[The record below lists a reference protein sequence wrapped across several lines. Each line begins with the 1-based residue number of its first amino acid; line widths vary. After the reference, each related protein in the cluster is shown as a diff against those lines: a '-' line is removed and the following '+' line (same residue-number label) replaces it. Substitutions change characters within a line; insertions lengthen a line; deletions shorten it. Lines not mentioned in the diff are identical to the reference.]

1 MRIRYFFYF
10 LLLASQ
16 LAAQSPLSAIDWLS
30 KENSRFQRSILEI
43 KNVDVEK
50 TNDIQV
56 STLNSN
62 EYQSIGLL
70 PIYVTGIPT
79 TIWRNSSFDDLEYS
93 FKTMPTFSYSPIQEL
108 VYSLLLAE
116 ARPPLNEPSRY
127 AFLEVRLEKL
137 LNYGA
142 VDPAIALIER
152 ASPVPERMISL
163 LFDISLLSSNNFP
176 ICDPVFQN
184 TEIKDLQAELI
195 YCYARKGDW
204 LTAHLILKTEEVL
217 GDLTIHEI
225 SLLDRYL
232 EVDFNVDLNALLPPP
247 ESITPLEYRLY
258 EAIGEPI
265 PAEYL
270 PIQYSQSD
278 LSGENGWRA
287 QVIAAE
293 RLSLT
298 GAIPENQILGIY
310 TNHSPG
316 VSGGMWDRVKVIN
329 DLDAALDSKENFEE
343 YFQDAW
349 KVFKQTNQ
357 LTVFAK
363 LFGLRVFEKNLS
375 PKSKK
380 IAANL
385 LLLTNNFKLTE
396 GYWDPSDIRFG
407 LTTGDFSQV
416 KVSDETEKIIFQIFT
431 EPSLPFLVEQKL
443 NQGKLGEV
451 ILNALLQFEMGIE
464 GNLKD
469 LSESLST
476 LNLIGL
482 ETTARRAALTHL
494 VLKNE

>member
-10 LLLASQ
+10 LLLASPI
-16 LAAQSPLSAIDWLS
+16 AAQSPLSAIDWLS
-30 KENSRFQRSILEI
+30 KANSKFQRSILEI
-43 KNVDVEK
+43 TNLDVDK

-56 STLNSN
+56 STLNSS
-62 EYQSIGLL
+62 EYQAIGLL

-127 AFLEVRLEKL
+127 AFLEVRLDKL

-142 VDPAIALIER
+142 VDPAIALVER
-152 ASPVPERMISL
+152 ASPVPERMIPQ

-176 ICDPVFQN
+176 ICEPVFQN
-184 TEIKDLQAELI
+184 TENRDLQAELI

-204 LTAHLILKTEEVL
+204 LTAHLILQTEKVL
-217 GDLTIHEI
+217 GDLSDHEI
-225 SLLDRYL
+225 SLLSRYL
-232 EVDFNVDLNALLPPP
+232 EVDFNVDLSALLPPP
-247 ESITPLEYRLY
+247 GSITPLEYRLY

-316 VSGGMWDRVKVIN
+316 ASGGMWDRIKVIN
-329 DLDAALDSKENFEE
+329 DLDAALDDKENLEKS
-343 YFQDAW
+343 FQDAW
-349 KVFKQTNQ
+349 EVFKQTNQ

-363 LFGLRVFEKNLS
+363 LFGLRAFEENLS

-385 LLLTNNFKLTE
+385 LLLTNNFKITE

-407 LTTGDFSQV
+407 LTAGDFSQV
-416 KVSDETEKIIFQIFT
+416 KVSDETEKIILQIFT
-431 EPSLPFLVEQKL
+431 EPSVPFLVEQKL

-451 ILNALLQFEMGIE
+451 ILNALLQFELGIE

-469 LSESLST
+469 FSESLST

-494 VLKNE
+494 VLGK

>member
-1 MRIRYFFYF
+1 MV
-10 LLLASQ
+10 SS
-16 LAAQSPLSAIDWLS
+16 LAAQTPLSAIDWLS
-30 KENSRFQRSILEI
+30 KENSKFQKSLIDE
-43 KNVDVEK
+43 KNTETEN
-50 TNDIQV
+50 TNDIKV
-56 STLNSN
+56 STLASN
-62 EYQSIGLL
+62 EYQAIGLL

-79 TIWRNSSFDDLEYS
+79 TIWRNSSFDDLVYS
-93 FKTMPTFSYSPIQEL
+93 FKTMPIFKYSPIQEL

-116 ARPPLNEPSRY
+116 ARPPLNEPKRY
-127 AFLEVRLEKL
+127 AFLEARLNTL

-152 ASPVPERMISL
+152 ASPLPERMIPL

-176 ICDPVFQN
+176 ICDPIFQN
-184 TEIKDLQAELI
+184 TKNRDLQAELI

-204 LTAHLILKTEEVL
+204 LTAHLILKTGEVL
-217 GDLTIHEI
+217 EDLNVREV

-247 ESITPLEYRLY
+247 ELITPLEYRLY

-298 GAIPENQILGIY
+298 GAIPENQILGVY
-310 TNHSPG
+310 TSNNPG
-316 VSGGMWDRVKVIN
+316 VSGGMWERVKVVQ
-329 DLDAALDSKENFEE
+329 DLDFALEHEEDFEY
-343 YFQDAW
+343 YFQNAW
-349 KVFKQTNQ
+349 RVFKKTDQI
-357 LTVFAK
+357 TVFAK

-375 PKSKK
+375 VKSRE

-385 LLLTNNFKLTE
+385 LLLTNNFRLTK
-396 GYWDPSDIRFG
+396 GYWNSSDIRFG

-416 KVSDETEKIIFQIFT
+416 KASNEIEKIILKVFT
-431 EPSLPFLVEQKL
+431 EPSIPFLVEQKL

-451 ILNALLQFEMGIE
+451 ILNALLQFETGID

-469 LSESLST
+469 FSESLST

-482 ETTARRAALTHL
+482 DNTARRAALTHL
-494 VLKNE
+494 VVGK

>member
-1 MRIRYFFYF
+1 MRIRYIFYS
-10 LLLASQ
+10 LLLGSQ

-30 KENSRFQRSILEI
+30 EENSKEQRSILEI
-43 KNVDVEK
+43 KTIDVKK

-62 EYQSIGLL
+62 EQQSIGLL
-70 PIYVTGIPT
+70 PIYVTGIPS

-108 VYSLLLAE
+108 MYSLLLAE

-127 AFLEVRLEKL
+127 AFLEIRLEKL
-137 LNYGA
+137 LDYGA

-152 ASPVPERMISL
+152 ASPVPEKMIPL
-163 LFDISLLSSNNFP
+163 LFDISLLSSNNLP
-176 ICDPVFQN
+176 ICEPILQN
-184 TEIKDLQAELI
+184 IKNRDLQAELI
-195 YCYARKGDW
+195 YCNARKGDW

-217 GDLTIHEI
+217 GELSAQEV
-225 SLLDRYL
+225 SLLNRYL

-247 ESITPLEYRLY
+247 ETITPLEYRLY

-265 PAEYL
+265 SAEYL

-293 RLSLT
+293 RLSST

-310 TNHSPG
+310 TSRSSG
-316 VSGGMWDRVKVIN
+316 VSGGIWERVKVVN
-329 DLDAALDSKENFEE
+329 DLDAALVAKEDFEQ

-349 KVFKQTNQ
+349 KVFKQANQ

-363 LFGLRVFEKNLS
+363 LFGLRVFDENLS
-375 PKSKK
+375 PKAKE

-385 LLLTNNFKLTE
+385 LLLTNNFRLTDS
-396 GYWDPSDIRFG
+396 YWDPSDLRFG

-416 KVSDETEKIIFQIFT
+416 KVSDETEKIILQIFT
-431 EPSLPFLVEQKL
+431 EPSMPFLFEQKL

-494 VLKNE
+494 VLGK

>member
-10 LLLASQ
+10 LLLASPI
-16 LAAQSPLSAIDWLS
+16 AAQSPLSAIDWLS
-30 KENSRFQRSILEI
+30 KANSKFQRSILEI
-43 KNVDVEK
+43 TNLDVDK

-56 STLNSN
+56 STLNSS
-62 EYQSIGLL
+62 EYQAIGLL

-127 AFLEVRLEKL
+127 AFLEVRLNKL

-142 VDPAIALIER
+142 VDPAIALVER
-152 ASPVPERMISL
+152 ASPVPERMIPQ

-176 ICDPVFQN
+176 ICEPVFQN
-184 TEIKDLQAELI
+184 TENRDLQAELI

-204 LTAHLILKTEEVL
+204 LTAHLILETEKVL
-217 GDLTIHEI
+217 GDLSDHEI
-225 SLLDRYL
+225 SLLSRYL
-232 EVDFNVDLNALLPPP
+232 EVDFNVDLSALLPPP
-247 ESITPLEYRLY
+247 DSITPLEYRLY
-258 EAIGEPI
+258 GAIGEPI

-316 VSGGMWDRVKVIN
+316 ASGGMWDRIKVIN
-329 DLDAALDSKENFEE
+329 DLDAALDDKENLEKS
-343 YFQDAW
+343 FQDAW
-349 KVFKQTNQ
+349 EVFKQTNQ

-363 LFGLRVFEKNLS
+363 LFGLRVFEENLS

-385 LLLTNNFKLTE
+385 LLLTNNFKITE

-407 LTTGDFSQV
+407 LTAGDFSQV
-416 KVSDETEKIIFQIFT
+416 KVSDETEKIILQIFT
-431 EPSLPFLVEQKL
+431 EPSVPFLVEQKL

-451 ILNALLQFEMGIE
+451 ILNALLQFELGIE

-469 LSESLST
+469 FSESLST

-494 VLKNE
+494 VLGK

>member
-1 MRIRYFFYF
+1 MRIRYFLYF
-10 LLLASQ
+10 LLLASP

-30 KENSRFQRSILEI
+30 KENSKFQRSILEI

-62 EYQSIGLL
+62 EYQSVGLL

-152 ASPVPERMISL
+152 ASPVPERMIPL

-184 TEIKDLQAELI
+184 TENRDLQAELI

-217 GDLTIHEI
+217 GDLTSHEV
-225 SLLDRYL
+225 SLLNRYL
-232 EVDFNVDLNALLPPP
+232 EVDFNIDVNELLPPP
-247 ESITPLEYRLY
+247 DTITPLEFRLY

-298 GAIPENQILGIY
+298 GAIPENQILGVY

-329 DLDAALDSKENFEE
+329 NLEAALDSNENFEE

-349 KVFKQTNQ
+349 EVFRQTNQ

-363 LFGLRVFEKNLS
+363 LFSLRVFEENLS
-375 PKSKK
+375 KKSKK

-385 LLLTNNFKLTE
+385 LLLTNSFEITE
-396 GYWDPSDIRFG
+396 GYWDTSDIRFG

-416 KVSDETEKIIFQIFT
+416 KASDETEKIILQIFT
-431 EPSLPFLVEQKL
+431 EPIMPFLAEQKL

-494 VLKNE
+494 VLGK

>member
-1 MRIRYFFYF
+1 MRIRCFFYF
-10 LLLASQ
+10 LLLASPI
-16 LAAQSPLSAIDWLS
+16 AAQSPLSAIDWLS
-30 KENSRFQRSILEI
+30 KANSKFQRSILEI
-43 KNVDVEK
+43 TNLDVDK

-56 STLNSN
+56 STLNSS
-62 EYQSIGLL
+62 EYQAIGLL

-93 FKTMPTFSYSPIQEL
+93 FKTMPTFRYSPIQEL

-127 AFLEVRLEKL
+127 AFLEVRLDKL

-142 VDPAIALIER
+142 VDPAIALVER
-152 ASPVPERMISL
+152 ASPVPERMIPQ

-176 ICDPVFQN
+176 ICEPVFQN
-184 TEIKDLQAELI
+184 TENRDLQAELI

-204 LTAHLILKTEEVL
+204 LTAHLILETEKVL
-217 GDLTIHEI
+217 GDLSDHEI
-225 SLLDRYL
+225 SLLSRYL
-232 EVDFNVDLNALLPPP
+232 EVDFNVDLSALLPPP
-247 ESITPLEYRLY
+247 DSITPLEYRLY

-316 VSGGMWDRVKVIN
+316 ASGGMWDRIKVIN
-329 DLDAALDSKENFEE
+329 DLDAALDDKENLEKS
-343 YFQDAW
+343 FQDAW
-349 KVFKQTNQ
+349 KIFKQTNQ

-363 LFGLRVFEKNLS
+363 LFGLRVFEENLS

-385 LLLTNNFKLTE
+385 LLLTNNFKITE

-407 LTTGDFSQV
+407 LTAGDFSQV
-416 KVSDETEKIIFQIFT
+416 KVSDETEKIILQIFT
-431 EPSLPFLVEQKL
+431 EPSVPFLVEQKL

-451 ILNALLQFEMGIE
+451 ILNALLQFELGIE

-469 LSESLST
+469 FSESLST

-494 VLKNE
+494 VLGK

>member
-1 MRIRYFFYF
+1 MLIKYFIYFF
-10 LLLASQ
+10 LMASS
-16 LAAQSPLSAIDWLS
+16 LAAQTPLSAIDWLS
-30 KENSRFQRSILEI
+30 KENSKFQKSLIDE
-43 KNVDVEK
+43 KNTETEN
-50 TNDIQV
+50 TNDIKV
-56 STLNSN
+56 STLASN
-62 EYQSIGLL
+62 EYQAIGLL

-79 TIWRNSSFDDLEYS
+79 TIWRNSSFDDLVYS
-93 FKTMPTFSYSPIQEL
+93 FKTMPIFKYSPIQEL

-116 ARPPLNEPSRY
+116 ARPPLNEPARY
-127 AFLEVRLEKL
+127 AFLEARLNKL

-152 ASPVPERMISL
+152 ASPLPERMIPL

-176 ICDPVFQN
+176 ICDPIFQN
-184 TEIKDLQAELI
+184 TKNRDLQAELI

-204 LTAHLILKTEEVL
+204 LTAHLILKTGEVL
-217 GDLTIHEI
+217 EDLNVREV

-247 ESITPLEYRLY
+247 ELITPLEYRLY

-310 TNHSPG
+310 TSNNPG
-316 VSGGMWDRVKVIN
+316 VSGGMWERVKVVQ
-329 DLDAALDSKENFEE
+329 DLDLALEHEEDFEY
-343 YFQDAW
+343 YFQNAW
-349 KVFKQTNQ
+349 RVFKKTDQ

-375 PKSKK
+375 VKSKE

-385 LLLTNNFKLTE
+385 LLLTNNFRLTK
-396 GYWDPSDIRFG
+396 GYWNSSDIRFG

-416 KVSDETEKIIFQIFT
+416 KASNEIEKIILKVFT
-431 EPSLPFLVEQKL
+431 EPSMPFLVEQKL

-451 ILNALLQFEMGIE
+451 ILNALLQFETGID

-469 LSESLST
+469 FSESLST

-482 ETTARRAALTHL
+482 DNTARRAALTHL
-494 VLKNE
+494 VVGK

>member
-1 MRIRYFFYF
+1 MLIKYFIYF
-10 LLLASQ
+10 CLMVSS
-16 LAAQSPLSAIDWLS
+16 LAAQTPLSAIDWLS
-30 KENSRFQRSILEI
+30 KENSKFQKSLIDE
-43 KNVDVEK
+43 KNTETEN
-50 TNDIQV
+50 TNDIKV
-56 STLNSN
+56 STLASN
-62 EYQSIGLL
+62 EYQAIGLL

-79 TIWRNSSFDDLEYS
+79 TIWRNSSFDDLVYS
-93 FKTMPTFSYSPIQEL
+93 FKTMPIFKYSPIQEL

-116 ARPPLNEPSRY
+116 ARPPLNEPKRY
-127 AFLEVRLEKL
+127 AFLEARLNTL

-152 ASPVPERMISL
+152 ASPLPERMIPL
-163 LFDISLLSSNNFP
+163 LFDISLLSSSNFP
-176 ICDPVFQN
+176 ICDPIFQN
-184 TEIKDLQAELI
+184 TKNRELQAELI

-204 LTAHLILKTEEVL
+204 LTAHLILKTGEVL
-217 GDLTIHEI
+217 EDLNVREV

-247 ESITPLEYRLY
+247 ELITPLEYRLY

-287 QVIAAE
+287 QVVAAE

-298 GAIPENQILGIY
+298 GAIPENQILGVY
-310 TNHSPG
+310 TSNNPG
-316 VSGGMWDRVKVIN
+316 VSGGMWERVKVVQ
-329 DLDAALDSKENFEE
+329 DLDFALEHEEDFEY
-343 YFQDAW
+343 YFQTAW
-349 KVFKQTNQ
+349 RVFKKSDQI
-357 LTVFAK
+357 TVFAK

-375 PKSKK
+375 VKSKE

-385 LLLTNNFKLTE
+385 LLLTNNFRLTK
-396 GYWDPSDIRFG
+396 GYWNSSDIRFG

-416 KVSDETEKIIFQIFT
+416 KASNEIEKIILKVFT
-431 EPSLPFLVEQKL
+431 EPSIPFLVEQKL

-451 ILNALLQFEMGIE
+451 ILNALLQFETGID

-469 LSESLST
+469 FSESLST

-482 ETTARRAALTHL
+482 DNTARRAALTHL
-494 VLKNE
+494 VVAK

>member
-1 MRIRYFFYF
+1 MRIRYIFCF

-30 KENSRFQRSILEI
+30 KENSKFKRSISEV
-43 KNVDVEK
+43 KNIDVKK

-70 PIYVTGIPT
+70 PIYVTGIPS

-93 FKTMPTFSYSPIQEL
+93 FKTLPTFSYSPIQEL
-108 VYSLLLAE
+108 MYSLLLAE

-127 AFLEVRLEKL
+127 AFLEIRLEKL
-137 LNYGA
+137 LDYGA

-152 ASPVPERMISL
+152 ASPVPEKMISL
-163 LFDISLLSSNNFP
+163 LFDISLLSSNNLP
-176 ICDPVFQN
+176 ICEPVLQN
-184 TEIKDLQAELI
+184 TKNRDLQAELI

-217 GDLTIHEI
+217 GELSPQEV

-232 EVDFNVDLNALLPPP
+232 EVDFNVDLHALLPPP
-247 ESITPLEYRLY
+247 ETITPLEYRLY

-265 PAEYL
+265 SAEYL

-293 RLSLT
+293 RLSST

-310 TNHSPG
+310 TSRRSG
-316 VSGGMWDRVKVIN
+316 VSGGIWERVKVVN
-329 DLDAALDSKENFEE
+329 DLDTALVAREDFEQ

-349 KVFKQTNQ
+349 KVFKQANQ
-357 LTVFAK
+357 LTLFAK
-363 LFGLRVFEKNLS
+363 LFGLRVFDENIS
-375 PKSKK
+375 PKSKE

-385 LLLTNNFKLTE
+385 LLLTNNFAITDS
-396 GYWDPSDIRFG
+396 YWDPSDIRFG
-407 LTTGDFSQV
+407 LTTGDFSKV
-416 KVSDETEKIIFQIFT
+416 NVSDETEKIILQIFT
-431 EPSLPFLVEQKL
+431 EPSMPFLFEQKL

-494 VLKNE
+494 VLGK

>member
-1 MRIRYFFYF
+1 M
-10 LLLASQ
+10 
-16 LAAQSPLSAIDWLS
+16 AAQSPLSAIDWLS
-30 KENSRFQRSILEI
+30 KANKKFQSGILEI

-62 EYQSIGLL
+62 EYQAIGLL

-127 AFLEVRLEKL
+127 AFLEVRLDKL

-142 VDPAIALIER
+142 VDPAIALVER
-152 ASPVPERMISL
+152 SSPVPERMIPQ

-176 ICDPVFQN
+176 ICEPVFQN
-184 TEIKDLQAELI
+184 TENRELQAELI

-204 LTAHLILKTEEVL
+204 LTAHLILQTEKVL
-217 GDLTIHEI
+217 GDLSDHEV
-225 SLLDRYL
+225 SLLSRYL
-232 EVDFNVDLNALLPPP
+232 EVDFNVDLSALLPPP

-316 VSGGMWDRVKVIN
+316 ASGGMWDRIKVIN
-329 DLDAALDSKENFEE
+329 DLDAALDDKTNLEE
-343 YFQDAW
+343 SFQDAW
-349 KVFKQTNQ
+349 KVFKQSNQ

-407 LTTGDFSQV
+407 LTAGDFSQV
-416 KVSDETEKIIFQIFT
+416 KASDETEKIILQIFT
-431 EPSLPFLVEQKL
+431 EPSVPFLVEQKL

-451 ILNALLQFEMGIE
+451 ILNALLQFELGIE

-469 LSESLST
+469 FSESLST

-494 VLKNE
+494 VLGK

>member
-1 MRIRYFFYF
+1 MRIRYFFYC
-10 LLLASQ
+10 LLLASP
-16 LAAQSPLSAIDWLS
+16 LTAQSPLSAIDWLS
-30 KENSRFQRSILEI
+30 KENNMFQRSILEE
-43 KNVDVEK
+43 KNVDVDK

-56 STLNSN
+56 STLNSS
-62 EYQSIGLL
+62 EYQAVGLL

-93 FKTMPTFSYSPIQEL
+93 FRTMPTFSYSPIQEL

-116 ARPPLNEPSRY
+116 ARPPLDEPSRY
-127 AFLEVRLEKL
+127 AFLEVRLNKL

-152 ASPVPERMISL
+152 ASPVPERMVPL

-176 ICDPVFQN
+176 VCDPVFQN
-184 TEIKDLQAELI
+184 TRNRDLQAELI

-217 GDLTIHEI
+217 GDLTAQEV

-232 EVDFNVDLNALLPPP
+232 EVDFNVDFNAFLPPS
-247 ESITPLEYRLY
+247 EFITPLEYRLY

-293 RLSLT
+293 RLSST

-316 VSGGMWDRVKVIN
+316 ASGGIWERVKVVN
-329 DLDAALDSKENFEE
+329 ELDSALDDKKNFEE
-343 YFQDAW
+343 SFQDAW
-349 KVFKQTNQ
+349 KVFKQTDQ

-363 LFGLRVFEKNLS
+363 LFGLRVFEENLS
-375 PKSKK
+375 SKSKK

-385 LLLTNNFKLTE
+385 LLLTNNFKVTE
-396 GYWDPSDIRFG
+396 DYWDPSDIRFG

-416 KVSDETEKIIFQIFT
+416 KVSDETEKIILQIFT
-431 EPSLPFLVEQKL
+431 EPSMPFLVEQKL

-494 VLKNE
+494 VLRK

>member
-1 MRIRYFFYF
+1 MRIRYFLYC
-10 LLLASQ
+10 LLLASP
-16 LAAQSPLSAIDWLS
+16 LVAQPPLSAIDWLS
-30 KENSRFQRSILEI
+30 KENSKFQRSILEV
-43 KNVDVEK
+43 KNIDVEK
-50 TNDIQV
+50 ANEINV
-56 STLNSN
+56 STLNPN
-62 EYQSIGLL
+62 EYQAVGLL

-93 FKTMPTFSYSPIQEL
+93 FKTMPTFTYSPIQEL
-108 VYSLLLAE
+108 VYALLLAE
-116 ARPPLNEPSRY
+116 ARPPLDEPSRY
-127 AFLEVRLEKL
+127 AFLEIRLNKL

-142 VDPAIALIER
+142 IDPAVALIER
-152 ASPVPERMISL
+152 ASPVPEGMIPL
-163 LFDISLLSSNNFP
+163 LFDISLLSSNNLP
-176 ICDPVFQN
+176 ICDSVFQN
-184 TEIKDLQAELI
+184 TRNRDLQAELI

-217 GDLTIHEI
+217 GELTAHEV

-232 EVDFNVDLNALLPPP
+232 EVDFNVNMNAFLPPP
-247 ESITPLEYRLY
+247 ELVTPLEYRLY

-270 PIQYSQSD
+270 PIQFSQSD
-278 LSGENGWRA
+278 LTGENGWRA

-316 VSGGMWDRVKVIN
+316 VSGGIWARVKAVN
-329 DLDAALDSKENFEE
+329 DLDAALDNNEDFEE
-343 YFQDAW
+343 YFQEAW
-349 KVFKQTNQ
+349 KVFKQTDQ

-363 LFGLRVFEKNLS
+363 LFGLRVFDKNLS
-375 PKSKK
+375 QKSKK
-380 IAANL
+380 IAADL
-385 LLLTNNFKLTE
+385 LLLTNNFRIT
-396 GYWDPSDIRFG
+396 GDYWNSNDIRFG
-407 LTTGDFSQV
+407 LTTGDFSKV
-416 KVSDETEKIIFQIFT
+416 KVSNETEKIILQIFT
-431 EPSLPFLVEQKL
+431 EPIMPFLVEQKL

-469 LSESLST
+469 LSESLAT

-494 VLKNE
+494 VLGK

>member
-1 MRIRYFFYF
+1 MV
-10 LLLASQ
+10 SS
-16 LAAQSPLSAIDWLS
+16 LAAQTPLSAIDWLS
-30 KENSRFQRSILEI
+30 KENSKFQKSLIDE
-43 KNVDVEK
+43 KNTETEN
-50 TNDIQV
+50 TNDIKV
-56 STLNSN
+56 STLASN
-62 EYQSIGLL
+62 EYQAIGLL

-79 TIWRNSSFDDLEYS
+79 TIWRNSSFDDLVYS
-93 FKTMPTFSYSPIQEL
+93 FKTMPIFKYSPIQEL

-116 ARPPLNEPSRY
+116 ARPPLNEPKRY
-127 AFLEVRLEKL
+127 AFLEARLNTL

-152 ASPVPERMISL
+152 ASPLPERMIPL

-176 ICDPVFQN
+176 ICDPIFQN
-184 TEIKDLQAELI
+184 TKNRDLQAELI

-204 LTAHLILKTEEVL
+204 LTAHLILKTGEVL
-217 GDLTIHEI
+217 EDLNVREV

-247 ESITPLEYRLY
+247 ELITPLEYRLY

-298 GAIPENQILGIY
+298 GAIPENQILGVY
-310 TNHSPG
+310 TSNNPG
-316 VSGGMWDRVKVIN
+316 VSGGMWERVKVVQ
-329 DLDAALDSKENFEE
+329 DLDFALEHEEDFEY
-343 YFQDAW
+343 YFQNAW
-349 KVFKQTNQ
+349 RVFKKTDQI
-357 LTVFAK
+357 TVFAK

-375 PKSKK
+375 VKSRE

-385 LLLTNNFKLTE
+385 LLLTNNFRLTK
-396 GYWDPSDIRFG
+396 GYWNSSDIRFG

-416 KVSDETEKIIFQIFT
+416 KASNEIEKIILKVFT
-431 EPSLPFLVEQKL
+431 EPSIPFLVEQKL

-451 ILNALLQFEMGIE
+451 ILNALLQFETGID

-469 LSESLST
+469 FSESLST

-482 ETTARRAALTHL
+482 DNTARRAALTHL
-494 VLKNE
+494 VFGK

>member
-1 MRIRYFFYF
+1 MRIRYFLYC
-10 LLLASQ
+10 LLLASPL
-16 LAAQSPLSAIDWLS
+16 LAQPPLSAIDWLS
-30 KENSRFQRSILEI
+30 KENSKFQRSILEE
-43 KNVDVEK
+43 KNIDVEK
-50 TNDIQV
+50 ANEINV
-56 STLNSN
+56 STLNPN
-62 EYQSIGLL
+62 EYQAVGLL

-93 FKTMPTFSYSPIQEL
+93 FKTMPTFTYSPIQEL
-108 VYSLLLAE
+108 VYALLLAE
-116 ARPPLNEPSRY
+116 ARPPLDEPSRY
-127 AFLEVRLEKL
+127 AFLEIRLNKL

-142 VDPAIALIER
+142 IDPAVALIER
-152 ASPVPERMISL
+152 ASPVPEEMIPL
-163 LFDISLLSSNNFP
+163 LFDISLLSSNNLP
-176 ICDPVFQN
+176 ICDSVFQN
-184 TEIKDLQAELI
+184 TRNRDLQAELI

-217 GDLTIHEI
+217 GELTAHEV

-232 EVDFNVDLNALLPPP
+232 EVDFNVDMNALLPPP
-247 ESITPLEYRLY
+247 ELVTPLEYRLY

-270 PIQYSQSD
+270 PIQFSQSD
-278 LSGENGWRA
+278 LTGENGWRA

-316 VSGGMWDRVKVIN
+316 ASGGIWARVKAVN
-329 DLDAALDSKENFEE
+329 DLDAALDNNEDFEE
-343 YFQDAW
+343 YFQEAW
-349 KVFKQTNQ
+349 KVFKQTDQ

-375 PKSKK
+375 QKSKK
-380 IAANL
+380 IAADL
-385 LLLTNNFKLTE
+385 LLLTNNFRIT
-396 GYWDPSDIRFG
+396 GDYWNSNDIRFG

-416 KVSDETEKIIFQIFT
+416 RVSDETEKIILQIFT
-431 EPSLPFLVEQKL
+431 EPIMPFLVEQKL

-451 ILNALLQFEMGIE
+451 ILSALLQFEMGIE

-494 VLKNE
+494 VLGK

>member
-1 MRIRYFFYF
+1 M
-10 LLLASQ
+10 
-16 LAAQSPLSAIDWLS
+16 AAQSPLSAIDWLS
-30 KENSRFQRSILEI
+30 KANNKFQRGMLET

-62 EYQSIGLL
+62 EYQAIGLL

-127 AFLEVRLEKL
+127 AFLEVRLDKL

-142 VDPAIALIER
+142 VDPAIALVER
-152 ASPVPERMISL
+152 ASPVPERMIPQ
-163 LFDISLLSSNNFP
+163 LFDISMLSSNNFP
-176 ICDPVFQN
+176 ICEPVFQN
-184 TEIKDLQAELI
+184 TENRELQAELI

-204 LTAHLILKTEEVL
+204 LTAHLILQTEKVL
-217 GDLTIHEI
+217 GDLSDHEI
-225 SLLDRYL
+225 SLLSRYL
-232 EVDFNVDLNALLPPP
+232 EVDFNVDLSALLPPP
-247 ESITPLEYRLY
+247 DSITPLEYRLY

-316 VSGGMWDRVKVIN
+316 ASGGMWERIKVIN
-329 DLDAALDSKENFEE
+329 DLDAALDDKENLEKS
-343 YFQDAW
+343 FQDAW
-349 KVFKQTNQ
+349 EVFKQTNQ

-363 LFGLRVFEKNLS
+363 LFGLRVFEENLS

-385 LLLTNNFKLTE
+385 LLLTNNFKITE

-407 LTTGDFSQV
+407 LTAGDFSQV
-416 KVSDETEKIIFQIFT
+416 KVYDETEKIILQIFT
-431 EPSLPFLVEQKL
+431 EPSVPFLVEQKL

-451 ILNALLQFEMGIE
+451 ILNALLQFELGIE

-469 LSESLST
+469 FSESLST

-494 VLKNE
+494 VLGK

>member
-10 LLLASQ
+10 LLLASPM
-16 LAAQSPLSAIDWLS
+16 AAQTPLSAIDWLS
-30 KENSRFQRSILEI
+30 KANSKFQRSILEI

-62 EYQSIGLL
+62 EYQAIGLL

-127 AFLEVRLEKL
+127 AFLEVRLDKL

-152 ASPVPERMISL
+152 ASPVPERMIPQ

-176 ICDPVFQN
+176 ICEPVFQN
-184 TEIKDLQAELI
+184 TENRELQAELI

-204 LTAHLILKTEEVL
+204 LTAHLILQTEKVL
-217 GDLTIHEI
+217 GDLTDREI
-225 SLLDRYL
+225 SLLSRYL
-232 EVDFNVDLNALLPPP
+232 EVDFNVNLTALLPPP

-270 PIQYSQSD
+270 PIQFSQSD

-316 VSGGMWDRVKVIN
+316 ASGGMWDRIKVIN
-329 DLDAALDSKENFEE
+329 DLDVALDDKENLEE
-343 YFQDAW
+343 SFQDAW

-363 LFGLRVFEKNLS
+363 LFGLRVFEENLS

-385 LLLTNNFKLTE
+385 LLLTNNFKITE

-407 LTTGDFSQV
+407 LTAGDFSNV
-416 KVSDETEKIIFQIFT
+416 KVSDETEKIILQIFT
-431 EPSLPFLVEQKL
+431 EPSMPFLVEQKL

-451 ILNALLQFEMGIE
+451 ILNALLQFELGIE

-469 LSESLST
+469 FSESLST

-494 VLKNE
+494 VLGK

>member
-1 MRIRYFFYF
+1 MRISFFLYFI
-10 LLLASQ
+10 LLAFP
-16 LAAQSPLSAIDWLS
+16 LASQSPLSAIDWLS
-30 KENSRFQRSILEI
+30 KENSKFQKGILEVNNLD
-43 KNVDVEK
+43 KENA
-50 TNDIQV
+50 NDIQV
-56 STLNSN
+56 TTLSSN
-62 EYQSIGLL
+62 DYQSIGLL

-79 TIWRNSSFDDLEYS
+79 TIWRNSNFDDLEYS
-93 FKTMPTFSYSPIQEL
+93 FKKMPTFSYSPIQEL
-108 VYSLLLAE
+108 VFSLLLAE
-116 ARPPLNEPSRY
+116 ARPPLDEPGRY
-127 AFLEVRLEKL
+127 AFLEARLNKL
-137 LNYGA
+137 LKYGA

-152 ASPVPERMISL
+152 ASPVPERMIPL

-176 ICDPVFQN
+176 VCDPIFQN
-184 TEIKDLQAELI
+184 TKNKDLQAELI

-217 GDLTIHEI
+217 GDLTAQEV

-247 ESITPLEYRLY
+247 ELITPLEYRLY

-293 RLSLT
+293 RLSST
-298 GAIPENQILGIY
+298 GAIPGNQILGIY
-310 TNHSPG
+310 TNNSPG
-316 VSGGMWDRVKVIN
+316 VSGGMWERVKAVS
-329 DLDAALDSKENFEE
+329 DLDEALETEKNVEQ
-343 YFQDAW
+343 YFLKAW
-349 KVFKQTNQ
+349 KIFKQTDQ

-375 PKSKK
+375 QKSKK
-380 IAANL
+380 IAADL
-385 LLLTNNFKLTE
+385 LLLTNNFKLT
-396 GYWDPSDIRFG
+396 GSYWSSNDIRFG
-407 LTTGDFSQV
+407 LITDDFS
-416 KVSDETEKIIFQIFT
+416 KVTALNETERTILKVFSD
-431 EPSLPFLVEQKL
+431 PSVPFLVEQKL

-451 ILNALLQFEMGIE
+451 ILNSLLQFETGIE

-469 LSESLST
+469 FSESLST

-482 ETTARRAALTHL
+482 GTTARRAALTHL
-494 VLKNE
+494 VIGK

>member
-10 LLLASQ
+10 LLLASPI
-16 LAAQSPLSAIDWLS
+16 AAQSPLSAIDWLS
-30 KENSRFQRSILEI
+30 KANSKFQRSILEI
-43 KNVDVEK
+43 TNLDVDK

-56 STLNSN
+56 STLNSS
-62 EYQSIGLL
+62 EYQAIGLL

-127 AFLEVRLEKL
+127 AFLEVRLDKL

-142 VDPAIALIER
+142 VDPAIALVER
-152 ASPVPERMISL
+152 ASPVPERMIPQ

-176 ICDPVFQN
+176 ICEPVFQN
-184 TEIKDLQAELI
+184 TENRDLQAELI

-204 LTAHLILKTEEVL
+204 LTAHLILETEKVL
-217 GDLTIHEI
+217 GDLSDHEI
-225 SLLDRYL
+225 SLLSRYL
-232 EVDFNVDLNALLPPP
+232 EVDFNVDLSALLPPP
-247 ESITPLEYRLY
+247 DSITPLEYRLY

-298 GAIPENQILGIY
+298 GAIPENQIIGIY

-316 VSGGMWDRVKVIN
+316 ASGGMWDRIKVIN
-329 DLDAALDSKENFEE
+329 DLDAALDDKENLEKS
-343 YFQDAW
+343 FQDAW
-349 KVFKQTNQ
+349 KIFKQTNQ

-363 LFGLRVFEKNLS
+363 LFGLRVFEENLS

-385 LLLTNNFKLTE
+385 LLLTNNFKITE

-407 LTTGDFSQV
+407 LTAGDFSQV
-416 KVSDETEKIIFQIFT
+416 KVSDETEKIILQIFT
-431 EPSLPFLVEQKL
+431 EPSVPFLVEQKL

-451 ILNALLQFEMGIE
+451 ILNALLQFELGIE

-469 LSESLST
+469 FSESLST

-494 VLKNE
+494 VLGK

>member
-10 LLLASQ
+10 LLLASPM
-16 LAAQSPLSAIDWLS
+16 AAQSPLSAIDWLS
-30 KENSRFQRSILEI
+30 KANNKFQRGMLET

-62 EYQSIGLL
+62 EYQAIGLL

-108 VYSLLLAE
+108 MYSLLLAE

-127 AFLEVRLEKL
+127 AFLEVRLDKL

-142 VDPAIALIER
+142 VDPAIALVER
-152 ASPVPERMISL
+152 ASPVPERMIPQ
-163 LFDISLLSSNNFP
+163 LFDISMLSSNNFP
-176 ICDPVFQN
+176 ICEPVFQN
-184 TEIKDLQAELI
+184 TENRELQAELI

-204 LTAHLILKTEEVL
+204 LTAHLILETEKVL
-217 GDLTIHEI
+217 GDLSDHEI
-225 SLLDRYL
+225 SLLSRYL
-232 EVDFNVDLNALLPPP
+232 EVDFNVDLSVLLPPP
-247 ESITPLEYRLY
+247 DSITPLEYRLY

-316 VSGGMWDRVKVIN
+316 ASGGMWERIKVIN
-329 DLDAALDSKENFEE
+329 DLDAALDDKENLEKS
-343 YFQDAW
+343 FQDAW
-349 KVFKQTNQ
+349 EVFKQTNQ

-363 LFGLRVFEKNLS
+363 LFGLRVFEENLS

-385 LLLTNNFKLTE
+385 LLLTNNFKITE

-407 LTTGDFSQV
+407 LTAGDFSQV
-416 KVSDETEKIIFQIFT
+416 KVYDETEKIILQIFT
-431 EPSLPFLVEQKL
+431 EPSVPFLVEQKL

-451 ILNALLQFEMGIE
+451 ILNALLQFELGIE

-469 LSESLST
+469 FSESLST

-494 VLKNE
+494 VLGK

>member
-1 MRIRYFFYF
+1 MQIRYFFIFF
-10 LLLASQ
+10 LMTSP
-16 LAAQSPLSAIDWLS
+16 LAAKSPLSAIDWLS
-30 KENSRFQRSILEI
+30 KENSKFQRSILEL
-43 KNVDVEK
+43 KNESAEN

-70 PIYVTGIPT
+70 PIYITGIPT
-79 TIWRNSSFDDLEYS
+79 TIWRNSSFDDLEYL
-93 FKTMPTFSYSPIQEL
+93 FKTMPTFSYSPVQEL

-116 ARPPLNEPSRY
+116 ARPPLNEPARY
-127 AFLEVRLEKL
+127 AFLEARLNRL

-152 ASPVPERMISL
+152 ASPVPERMIPL

-176 ICDPVFQN
+176 ACDPIFQN
-184 TEIKDLQAELI
+184 TRNKDLQAELI

-217 GDLTIHEI
+217 GDLTIQEI

-232 EVDFNVDLNALLPPP
+232 EVDFDVNLNALLPP
-247 ESITPLEYRLY
+247 SNLVTPLEYRLY

-278 LSGENGWRA
+278 LAGENGWRA

-293 RLSLT
+293 RLSST

-316 VSGGMWDRVKVIN
+316 VSGGMWERVKVVN
-329 DLDAALDSKENFEE
+329 DLDTALDSNGNVDEF
-343 YFQDAW
+343 FQEAW
-349 KVFKQTNQ
+349 KIFKQTDK

-363 LFGLRVFEKNLS
+363 LFGLRVFEKNLT
-375 PKSKK
+375 PKSKE
-380 IAANL
+380 IAADL
-385 LLLTNNFKLTE
+385 LLLTNNFKITQ
-396 GYWDPSDIRFG
+396 GYWNPSDIRFG
-407 LTTGDFSQV
+407 LITGDFSWV
-416 KVSDETEKIIFQIFT
+416 KVSNETEKIILKVFT
-431 EPSLPFLVEQKL
+431 EPSMPFLVEQKL

-469 LSESLST
+469 FSESLST

-482 ETTARRAALTHL
+482 DTIARRAALTHL
-494 VLKNE
+494 VLDK

>member
-1 MRIRYFFYF
+1 MRIRYIFCF

-30 KENSRFQRSILEI
+30 KENSKFKRSISEV
-43 KNVDVEK
+43 KNIDVKK

-70 PIYVTGIPT
+70 PIYVTGIPS

-93 FKTMPTFSYSPIQEL
+93 FKTLPTFSYSPIQEL
-108 VYSLLLAE
+108 MYSLLLAE

-127 AFLEVRLEKL
+127 AFLEIRLEKL
-137 LNYGA
+137 LDYGA

-152 ASPVPERMISL
+152 ASPVPEKMISL
-163 LFDISLLSSNNFP
+163 LFDISLLSSNNLP
-176 ICDPVFQN
+176 ICEPVLQN
-184 TEIKDLQAELI
+184 TKNRDLQAELI

-217 GDLTIHEI
+217 GELSPQEV

-232 EVDFNVDLNALLPPP
+232 EVDFNVDLHALLPPP
-247 ESITPLEYRLY
+247 ETITPLEYRLY

-265 PAEYL
+265 SAEYL

-293 RLSLT
+293 RLSST

-310 TNHSPG
+310 TSRSSG
-316 VSGGMWDRVKVIN
+316 VSGGIWERVKVVN
-329 DLDAALDSKENFEE
+329 DLDTALVAREDFEQH
-343 YFQDAW
+343 FQDAW
-349 KVFKQTNQ
+349 KVFEQANQ
-357 LTVFAK
+357 LTLFAK
-363 LFGLRVFEKNLS
+363 LFGLRVFDENIS
-375 PKSKK
+375 PKSKE

-385 LLLTNNFKLTE
+385 LLLTNNFAITDS
-396 GYWDPSDIRFG
+396 YWDPSDIRFG
-407 LTTGDFSQV
+407 LTTGDFSKV
-416 KVSDETEKIIFQIFT
+416 NVSDETEKIILQIFT
-431 EPSLPFLVEQKL
+431 EPSMPFLFEQKL

-464 GNLKD
+464 GDLKD

-494 VLKNE
+494 VLGK

>member
-1 MRIRYFFYF
+1 MRIRYIFCF

-30 KENSRFQRSILEI
+30 KENSKFKRSISEV
-43 KNVDVEK
+43 KNIDVKK

-70 PIYVTGIPT
+70 PIYVTGIPS

-93 FKTMPTFSYSPIQEL
+93 FKTLPTFSYSPIQEL
-108 VYSLLLAE
+108 MYSLLLAE

-127 AFLEVRLEKL
+127 AFLEIRLEKL
-137 LNYGA
+137 LDYGA

-152 ASPVPERMISL
+152 ASPVPEKMISL
-163 LFDISLLSSNNFP
+163 LFDISLLSSNNLP
-176 ICDPVFQN
+176 ICEPVLQN
-184 TEIKDLQAELI
+184 TKNRDLQAELI

-217 GDLTIHEI
+217 GELSPQEV

-232 EVDFNVDLNALLPPP
+232 EVDFNVDLHALLPPP
-247 ESITPLEYRLY
+247 ETITPLEYRLY

-265 PAEYL
+265 SAEYL

-293 RLSLT
+293 RLSST

-310 TNHSPG
+310 TSRSSG
-316 VSGGMWDRVKVIN
+316 VSGGIWERVKAVN
-329 DLDAALDSKENFEE
+329 DLDTALVAREDFEQ

-349 KVFKQTNQ
+349 KVFKQANQ
-357 LTVFAK
+357 LTLFAK
-363 LFGLRVFEKNLS
+363 LFGLRVFDENIS
-375 PKSKK
+375 PKSKE

-385 LLLTNNFKLTE
+385 LLLTNNFAITDS
-396 GYWDPSDIRFG
+396 YWDPSDIRFG
-407 LTTGDFSQV
+407 LTTGDFSKV
-416 KVSDETEKIIFQIFT
+416 NVSDETEKIILQIFT
-431 EPSLPFLVEQKL
+431 EPSMPFLFEQKL

-494 VLKNE
+494 VLGK

>member
-1 MRIRYFFYF
+1 MLIKYFIYF
-10 LLLASQ
+10 CLMVSS
-16 LAAQSPLSAIDWLS
+16 LAAQTPLSAIDWLS
-30 KENSRFQRSILEI
+30 KENSKFQKSLIDE
-43 KNVDVEK
+43 KNTETEN
-50 TNDIQV
+50 TNDIKV
-56 STLNSN
+56 STLASN
-62 EYQSIGLL
+62 EYQAIGLL

-79 TIWRNSSFDDLEYS
+79 TIWRSSSFDDLVYS
-93 FKTMPTFSYSPIQEL
+93 FKTMPIFKYSPIQEL

-116 ARPPLNEPSRY
+116 ARPPLNEPKRY
-127 AFLEVRLEKL
+127 AFLEARLNTL

-152 ASPVPERMISL
+152 ASPLPERMIPL

-176 ICDPVFQN
+176 ICDPIFQN
-184 TEIKDLQAELI
+184 TKNRELQAELI

-204 LTAHLILKTEEVL
+204 LTAHLILKTGEVL
-217 GDLTIHEI
+217 EDLNVREV

-247 ESITPLEYRLY
+247 ELITPLEYRLY

-287 QVIAAE
+287 QVVAAE

-298 GAIPENQILGIY
+298 GAIPENQILGVY
-310 TNHSPG
+310 TSNNPG
-316 VSGGMWDRVKVIN
+316 VSGGMWERVKVVQ
-329 DLDAALDSKENFEE
+329 DLDFALEHEEDFEH
-343 YFQDAW
+343 YFQNAW
-349 KVFKQTNQ
+349 RVFKKTDQI
-357 LTVFAK
+357 TVFAK

-375 PKSKK
+375 VKSRE

-385 LLLTNNFKLTE
+385 LLLTNNFRLTK
-396 GYWDPSDIRFG
+396 GYWNSSDIRFG

-416 KVSDETEKIIFQIFT
+416 KASNEIEKIILKVFT
-431 EPSLPFLVEQKL
+431 EPSIPFLVEQKL

-451 ILNALLQFEMGIE
+451 ILNALLQFETGID

-469 LSESLST
+469 FSESLST

-482 ETTARRAALTHL
+482 DNTARRAALTHL
-494 VLKNE
+494 VVGK